1 MYYYIVNLTS
11 TAKNNRTHVVF
22 GAKLEAEIEKFKTIY
37 KLEKN
42 FAKLTKEL
50 LGLIVRLV
58 FFISAS
64 ELNIGYRNRAALL
77 LVLMMVCKKD

>member
-50 LGLIVRLV
+50 LGLIKPSSTSPCSDDGLQERLK
-58 FFISAS
+58 SAKS
-64 ELNIGYRNRAALL
+64 LKLAKYT
-77 LVLMMVCKKD
+77 